1 MKYFIIEDMSV
12 KEASTLKYI
21 GVYLL
26 AVFPYN
32 IISTLL
38 VNLLAEA
45 MFTNLSIAILLT
57 MIDLAIWAGI
67 FIYVYSKFTDINV
80 HKVFP
85 WIIGFVLIGLIYTVF
100 IFSSLPLFDLYYFI
114 LFLAIGEPI
123 AFLYIF
129 HNHFKLRTYNFA

>member
-1 MKYFIIEDMSV
+1 MKYFIINDMSI

-38 VNLLAEA
+38 VNLFAEA
-45 MFTNLSIAILLT
+45 IFIHLSIAILIT
-57 MIDLAIWAGI
+57 IIDLAIWAGI
-67 FIYVYSKFTDINV
+67 FIYVYSKFNDINV

-85 WIIGFVLIGLIYTVF
+85 WIVGFVLIGLIYTVF

-114 LFLAIGEPI
+114 FFFAIAEPI

-129 HNHFKLRTYNFA
+129 HNHFKMRTYNFA

>member
-1 MKYFIIEDMSV
+1 MSV

-85 WIIGFVLIGLIYTVF
+85 WIIGFVLIGLI
-100 IFSSLPLFDLYYFI
+100 
-114 LFLAIGEPI
+114 
-123 AFLYIF
+123 
-129 HNHFKLRTYNFA
+129 